1 MLACEFF
8 ILIIFYLGTSKVEPY
23 GNNFVFIPYIRGGYH
38 NVGVKNHE
46 TICDNEEERRQ
57 LGDLR

>member
-23 GNNFVFIPYIRGGYH
+23 GNNFVVIPYIRGEYH

-46 TICDNEEERRQ
+46 RVCSNEE
-57 LGDLR
+57 D